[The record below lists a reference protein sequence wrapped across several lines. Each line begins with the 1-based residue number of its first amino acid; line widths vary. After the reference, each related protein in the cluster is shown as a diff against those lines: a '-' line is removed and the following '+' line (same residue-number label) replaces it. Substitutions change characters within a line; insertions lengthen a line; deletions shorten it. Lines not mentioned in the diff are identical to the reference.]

1 MGYTTDFSGQ
11 FTLDKPLA
19 ANHLAYLQKF
29 AETRRMKRDE
39 TITAGRPD
47 PFREAVGL
55 PVGIEGEFFVA
66 AGGDAAQEGMFGGY
80 EEKSPLG
87 ILDSNRPAKTQP
99 GLWCQWVPTS
109 DGTAIEWDGGE
120 KFYDYVEWLEY
131 LIANFLKPW
140 GYVLNGSVEWSGE
153 DRGDVGVIEIT
164 NNEVNVKQGHIV
176 YE

>member
-29 AETRRMKRDE
+29 AETRRMKRNA
-39 TITAGRPD
+39 TITAT
-47 PFREAVGL
+47 REDNTRILAGISDVG
-55 PVGIEGEFFVA
+55 VDAEFFVG
-66 AGGDAAQEGMFGGY
+66 AGGMAGQESTGDVVDY
-80 EEKSPLG
+80 
-87 ILDSNRPAKTQP
+87 NRPPSTQP
-99 GLWCQWVPTS
+99 GLWCQWIPTS

-120 KFYDYVEWLEY
+120 KFYDYVEWIEY
-131 LIANFLKPW
+131 LIANFFKPW

-153 DRGDVGVIEIT
+153 DREDVGVIEIA